1 MCSQCGGNNNK
12 DVANVQ
18 LIQDV
23 ISIKSYLQKLRR
35 ILHEVITRNFLHFYH
50 WSQKSLH
57 HHGTPFYSRKFS
69 VIISTV
75 TGVKTEILL
84 YPDFTRN

>member
-35 ILHEVITRNFLHFYH
+35 ILHEVITRIFLHIYH
-50 WSQKSLH
+50 WSQKSWNNH
-57 HHGTPFYSRKFS
+57 WFPFYSRKFS
-69 VIISTV
+69 VLISAV

-84 YPDFTRN
+84 YPNFMRY

>member
-35 ILHEVITRNFLHFYH
+35 ILHEVIARNFFEHLPLASKIFAHS
-50 WSQKSLH
+50 WV
-57 HHGTPFYSRKFS
+57 PFTAENSM
-69 VIISTV
+69 
-75 TGVKTEILL
+75 
-84 YPDFTRN
+84 